1 MNIIKQH
8 LTKNDCY
15 KSATKMNIKGLMIH
29 SVGCNVENPMNF
41 IKSWNKAG
49 VYKCVH
55 AFVSTYAIYETLPY
69 SFRGWHCGKGQK
81 GSYNSGYI
89 GIELTEPKSIRYTKG
104 GLFEDTDPIYTKRYV
119 KQTYCLAVEYFAYLC
134 KLFSL
139 NPLKAYTILSHSE
152 AHKLG
157 YASDHSDVEHL
168 WNYVGLTMNNF
179 RKDVNTKLLALEK
192 NNKILNAN

>member
-49 VYKCVH
+49 IYKCVH

-69 SFRGWHCGKGQK
+69 NYRGWQ
-81 GSYNSGYI
+81 
-89 GIELTEPKSIRYTKG
+89 
-104 GLFEDTDPIYTKRYV
+104 TKR
-119 KQTYCLAVEYFAYLC
+119 
-134 KLFSL
+134 
-139 NPLKAYTILSHSE
+139 
-152 AHKLG
+152 
-157 YASDHSDVEHL
+157 
-168 WNYVGLTMNNF
+168 
-179 RKDVNTKLLALEK
+179 
-192 NNKILNAN
+192 